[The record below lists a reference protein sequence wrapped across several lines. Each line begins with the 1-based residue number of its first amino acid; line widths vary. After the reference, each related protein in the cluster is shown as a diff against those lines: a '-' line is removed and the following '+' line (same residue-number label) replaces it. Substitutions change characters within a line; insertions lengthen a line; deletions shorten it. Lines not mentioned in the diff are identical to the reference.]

1 MTNPI
6 SKARERAENAFGKTQ
21 TQHLERNRVLSEH
34 DAITVARDEKTL
46 RLRELRKAKEAADLA
61 AATPASGPGRAR

>member
-1 MTNPI
+1 LTNPI

-34 DAITVARDEKTL
+34 DAISDTMGK
-46 RLRELRKAKEAADLA
+46 
-61 AATPASGPGRAR
+61 G